1 MMHNSPY
8 SLDKTIVKERKF
20 ANILK
25 ETYIRLDGL
34 ETRLRER
41 IAEAIER
48 FTQDPAEG
56 IAWRAE
62 SAVASQTS
70 LSVVTEIRFLI
81 NNSETIEDVLTN
93 FTTFAARYRTQII
106 GWSAGGETSTSA
118 FSNITSRINLAAMA
132 EMFGTWGLANEI
144 ERAVETDI
152 QETHKRVVVKE
163 FVDLKVDETFRLSP
177 DTSTMPLRKLSPR
190 KAIECTYPSN
200 QATKHTVET
209 RTKVYLFR
217 VPLESDVLYENN
229 GAVAA

>member
-20 ANILK
+20 ADILK
-25 ETYIRLDGL
+25 ETYTRLDGL
-34 ETRLRER
+34 ETRVREH
-41 IAEAIER
+41 IAEAIDR

-56 IAWRAE
+56 IQWRAE
-62 SAVASQTS
+62 SAVANQTQ
-70 LSVVTEIRFLI
+70 LSVLTEIKFLI
-81 NNSETIEDVLTN
+81 NNSETIEDVRSN
-93 FTTFAARYRTQII
+93 FTTFATRYRTQII
-106 GWSAGGETSTSA
+106 GWASYGESSTSA
-118 FSNITSRINLAAMA
+118 FSNITSRVNLAATA

-144 ERAVETDI
+144 ERAIETDI
-152 QETHKRVVVKE
+152 QETHKRVVVME

-177 DTSTMPLRKLSPR
+177 DTSTTLFRKLSPR

-209 RTKVYLFR
+209 RAKVYLFR
-217 VPLESDVLYENN
+217 VPMESDVIYANN